1 MALPKPSTTGSSAYY
16 TVYYYCWNT
25 STLAPVTGDASN
37 HTVYISKD
45 GGTPAAAANSPSELS
60 SQYMPGWYKIALT
73 QTEFQCNSLIVV
85 PRSTTENVA
94 CTVREFYTDRGHL
107 IPIKAQTDKLTFN
120 DNNFIAAEIRGHDSN
135 WYAPIQM
142 SQALPATPATGT
154 VGEALKFADTRL
166 DAAISSRATPS
177 DIANTPVTLTGA
189 EHDQIES
196 DVAAAMTGQG
206 YTSARA
212 AKLDNLNAT
221 VSSRAAPGDAMTLTS
236 SERSSVASAVWSA
249 TTRTL
254 TSFGTL
260 VSDIWSHST
269 RTLTSF
275 GTLATDV
282 ANAVWSA
289 TTRTLTSFGTL
300 VSDIWSYSSRTLTS
314 FGSLVSDVANAVW
327 SAGTRT
333 LTSFG
338 SLASDV
344 AQAVWSYTIEASQ
357 SALAWMRLMGAVLF
371 NKRTYS
377 SGNVTYRD
385 YNDTKNRI
393 VGTEDQ
399 DGNRTITSRDGS

>member
-1 MALPKPSTTGSSAYY
+1 MALPKPTTTGSSTYY

-25 STLAPVTGDASN
+25 VTCQPVTGDASN
-37 HTVYISKD
+37 HSVYISKD
-45 GGTPAAAANSPSELS
+45 GGSPAAAANSPSELS

-94 CTVREFYTDRGHL
+94 CTVREFYTDREHL
-107 IPIKAQTDKLTFN
+107 IPIKAQTDKMTFN
-120 DNNFIAAEIRGHDSN
+120 DHNFIAAEIRGNDSG

-142 SQALPATPATGT
+142 GQMLPTLPEAGT

-166 DAAISSRATPS
+166 DAA
-177 DIANTPVTLTGA
+177 
-189 EHDQIES
+189 
-196 DVAAAMTGQG
+196 MT
-206 YTSARA
+206 
-212 AKLDNLNAT
+212 
-221 VSSRAAPGDAMTLTS
+221 SRAAPGDAMTLTS
-236 SERSSVASAVWSA
+236 SERSSVASAVWSN

-275 GTLATDV
+275 GTLA
-282 ANAVWSA
+282 
-289 TTRTLTSFGTL
+289 
-300 VSDIWSYSSRTLTS
+300 
-314 FGSLVSDVANAVW
+314 SDVATAVW